1 MKKNKPYFLHFF
13 LFLIFLSVNTPS
25 FSEIMILSKCK
36 SLKDSFIK
44 NEYIIDL
51 EKSLM
56 IRNYIY
62 DNKTYK
68 KYRVTDLSIK
78 KENSIE
84 RFIYE
89 ERFSKNKDQ
98 QIIELKEYIKKW
110 KGKKNL
116 VLITHYVVISE
127 MLNISTTSGEIVISD
142 KNYNVIER
150 LKISY

>member
-1 MKKNKPYFLHFF
+1 MKKNKPYFLYFF
-13 LFLIFLSVNTPS
+13 LFLIYLSVNTPT

-36 SLKDSFIK
+36 SLKDGFIK

-56 IRNYIY
+56 VRNYIY
-62 DNKTYK
+62 NNKTYK

-89 ERFSKNKDQ
+89 EE
-98 QIIELKEYIKKW
+98 ELILTDKIGYPQFFTQLVF
-110 KGKKNL
+110 KKNSP
-116 VLITHYVVISE
+116 IINIKTVINNEPAISKLSTCGKVEIYESE
-127 MLNISTTSGEIVISD
+127 S
-142 KNYNVIER
+142 
-150 LKISY
+150 